1 MDDTITVERVGH
13 ALLVGVPGADADAAE
28 LAASLAP
35 ERHRTAVV
43 VGASATDAM
52 ARLDPWVVA
61 DLDEVVSGSVR
72 LMGPRLGA
80 VGPEGEVPPA
90 RLLAERLG
98 VEVVAPEDEL
108 MTLPQGNVFVPGGW
122 VSYRPGTTG
131 RRSGPRHPAP
141 WWQAMLPRDAGEQI
155 PLGLWV
161 RAPRTA
167 PRADDP
173 MRGRVPDAERLTVV
187 VGAPGEPAPDV
198 AAVAEV
204 FRALPGEAR
213 DRTVLV
219 CYGCDLAQKLADELG
234 QPVRAL
240 HGVPGEEGVAHL
252 DSDGER
258 AWRPFALESMYR
270 PGALPV
276 LDRWVAPVPT
286 MTMIAPAVYRLADG
300 WRLDVVPRG
309 LLARPDD
316 LAPDPSWLGRTGPTP
331 DLVVASAQEVP
342 PHVVTA
348 LERLVAD
355 LPEDTR
361 SRLRTVPTSTFAAL
375 AVTTLPRPGATGLR
389 GAAVVVTPDG
399 RILPSS
405 PVLAAPVPA
414 RFAEPLRT
422 NAEPPA
428 RRVPRRAPDRAV
440 APVEVVGTDAVVGVP
455 EPDRLGPVPAAGMPV
470 SAPPV
475 PVSASPAPVPPAVAR
490 AGERAAEHAAAQPA
504 PRRIVTPVPASPAQP
519 TSRKRPAVQPPTAVP
534 APSPVQAVP
543 SDRAVAPARSS
554 AEPAAEPP
562 VTPPAP
568 TAQPAPSERPAAT
581 SPLPDLT
588 STTAA
593 GLPASVSSL
602 VAPPSPRQV
611 RPALAEPVPPTAP
624 ASPGV
629 EAGEPGADESI
640 VATESPSDEPAA
652 APEPKQ
658 CIVVPLNAPSTPA
671 QRAGLRTSLGGRYD
685 VASRA
690 VARLLAERPGL
701 RAPGTDA
708 GTLAAELAAVRIFAI
723 DPDGDYDLGFH
734 TCLAAGLRRLP
745 TTRGVV
751 VRGVPSFDLDVASE
765 LTLPEPVLAGAVKPR
780 RRVRGVEV
788 LIWSTTARRL
798 DGLLDG
804 DHSHDVLLPAHTRLT
819 VLERNSD
826 RVLLGEKGTDG
837 AQALARLGAAA
848 GEPITSDDI
857 ARWFGDLT

>member
-13 ALLVGVPGADADAAE
+13 ALLVGVPGADGDAAE

-43 VGASATDAM
+43 VGASANDAV

-61 DLDEVVSGSVR
+61 DLDEVVSGSLR

-80 VGPEGEVPPA
+80 VGPRGEVPPA
-90 RLLAERLG
+90 RLLADRLG

-173 MRGRVPDAERLTVV
+173 VHGRVPDTERLTVV

-213 DRTVLV
+213 DRAVLV
-219 CYGCDLAQKLADELG
+219 CYGCDLAQELADELD

-240 HGVPGEEGVAHL
+240 HGVPWENGVVRL
-252 DSDGER
+252 DSDGEPT
-258 AWRPFALESMYR
+258 WRPFALESMYL
-270 PGALPV
+270 PGAPPV

-286 MTMIAPAVYRLADG
+286 MTMIAPAAYRLVDG

-316 LAPDPSWLGRTGPTP
+316 LAVDPSWVGRTGPTP

-348 LERLVAD
+348 LEGLVAD
-355 LPEDTR
+355 LPDDTR

-375 AVTTLPRPGATGLR
+375 AVSTLPRPESTGLR

-405 PVLAAPVPA
+405 PVLASPGPA
-414 RFAEPLRT
+414 RFTKPLRT
-422 NAEPPA
+422 NAEPSA

-455 EPDRLGPVPAAGMPV
+455 EPDRMEPVPPVGAAV
-470 SAPPV
+470 STP
-475 PVSASPAPVPPAVAR
+475 PAPVRPAAARGRERTAEAGADRPSPRPTVAAVPQAPAQPPEPAR
-490 AGERAAEHAAAQPA
+490 PSVPERTAAQPA
-504 PRRIVTPVPASPAQP
+504 PSPG
-519 TSRKRPAVQPPTAVP
+519 RM
-534 APSPVQAVP
+534 
-543 SDRAVAPARSS
+543 
-554 AEPAAEPP
+554 EPA
-562 VTPPAP
+562 
-568 TAQPAPSERPAAT
+568 ER
-581 SPLPDLT
+581 PLPDLT

-593 GLPASVSSL
+593 VLPASVSSL

-611 RPALAEPVPPTAP
+611 WPALAEPGPAGAP
-624 ASPGV
+624 EPAEPSALPV
-629 EAGEPGADESI
+629 EADEPGAGDTGEQAGTVAPES
-640 VATESPSDEPAA
+640 TSDEQAA
-652 APEPKQ
+652 APEPKRRI
-658 CIVVPLNAPSTPA
+658 IVPPGTPSTPA
-671 QRAGLRTSLGGRYD
+671 HRAGMRTSLGSRYD
-685 VASRA
+685 IASRA

-701 RAPGTDA
+701 RAPGTDT
-708 GTLAAELAAVRIFAI
+708 GTLAAELAAVRIFAM

-751 VRGVPSFDLDVASE
+751 VRGVPSFNLDVGSE
-765 LTLPEPVLAGAVKPR
+765 LTLVEPLLAGAAKPR
-780 RRVRGVEV
+780 RRVRGVEA

-798 DGLLDG
+798 DGLLEG
-804 DHSHDVLLPAHTRLT
+804 DQAHDVLLPAHTRLT
-819 VLERNSD
+819 VLERTAD
-826 RVLLGEKGTDG
+826 RVLLGEQGTNG
-837 AQALARLGAAA
+837 AQALARLAAAA
-848 GEPITSDDI
+848 GEPMTSDDV
-857 ARWFGDLT
+857 ARWFGDLL